1 MAHPSDALPK
11 DVYIIGSTALSS
23 TTGLTNGKRVF
34 AVTNPTSAA
43 IDASCTG
50 SNYTY
55 QTDAYKKID
64 TAQTIAVQPG
74 ATIYGSWSSVG
85 GSGLLAYVS

>member
-1 MAHPSDALPK
+1 MAHPSDSLPK
-11 DVYIIGSTALSS
+11 DVYIIDSNNLS
-23 TTGLTNGKRVF
+23 LTNGKRVF
-34 AVTNPTSAA
+34 AITNPTAAA

-55 QTDAYKKID
+55 QTDAYKQID

-74 ATIYGSWSSVG
+74 ATIYGSWTTVG
-85 GSGLLAYVS
+85 GDGLLAYVG